1 MQGDVFFLASTEDT
15 QMQLLL
21 DYFRQI
27 ASNPYY
33 DGILFS
39 SPFITPNHKYPFSM
53 SSMLKEIR
61 KIVKGEFNK
70 LLMVSM

>member
-21 DYFRQI
+21 DFFRQI
-27 ASNPYY
+27 VSNPYY
-33 DGILFS
+33 DGVLFS

-61 KIVKGEFNK
+61 KIVKG
-70 LLMVSM
+70 

>member
-1 MQGDVFFLASTEDT
+1 ME
-15 QMQLLL
+15 LLL
-21 DYFRQI
+21 KYFRDI

-33 DGILFS
+33 DGILFA

-61 KIVKGEFNK
+61 KIIKG
-70 LLMVSM
+70 

>member
-27 ASNPYY
+27 VSNPCY
-33 DGILFS
+33 DGVLFS

-53 SSMLKEIR
+53 SSMLK
-61 KIVKGEFNK
+61 
-70 LLMVSM
+70 

>member
-1 MQGDVFFLASTEDT
+1 MQGDVFFLASTEES

-27 ASNPYY
+27 VSNPYY
-33 DGILFS
+33 DGVLFS

-61 KIVKGEFNK
+61 KIVKG
-70 LLMVSM
+70 

>member
-1 MQGDVFFLASTEDT
+1 MQGDVFFLASTEDS

-21 DYFRQI
+21 DFFRQI
-27 ASNPYY
+27 VSNPYY
-33 DGILFS
+33 DGVLFS

-61 KIVKGEFNK
+61 KIVKG
-70 LLMVSM
+70 